1 MDETIK
7 LLYRLQLV
15 DSSLD
20 DLEEM
25 KGDLPEAVRKLQSE
39 VDRLRGLIKE
49 KQDLATASVIGRD
62 KADVDI
68 LEFKEKLEKYKAQQ
82 YEVRS
87 NKEYDALTKE
97 IDFSTESIKNLQK
110 QFESLENTMASAKT
124 EIETLTKQLE
134 ELTVQLDEK
143 QAELAEVSKAN
154 EDEELQLKHQREKI
168 VVRLKSDTLSRYDRI
183 RKGRNGQAVVP
194 VRRNS
199 CGGCHNKI
207 PPQRLL
213 ELRTQ
218 SKMFMCE
225 QCGRIIISAELAQAS
240 EKVL

>member
-1 MDETIK
+1 
-7 LLYRLQLV
+7 
-15 DSSLD
+15 
-20 DLEEM
+20 M
-25 KGDLPEAVRKLQSE
+25 KGDLPEAVKKLQSE
-39 VDRLRGLIKE
+39 ADRLRGLIKE
-49 KQDLATASVIGRD
+49 KQDLVTASVLGRD

-110 QFESLENTMASAKT
+110 QFESLENTMASTKT

-154 EDEELQLKHQREKI
+154 EDEELTLKHQREKI

-194 VRRNS
+194 YGAILAAAAITKSRPNACWNCAHKAKCSCANIAAGLLFRRNL
-199 CGGCHNKI
+199 HK
-207 PPQRLL
+207 RAKKK
-213 ELRTQ
+213 T
-218 SKMFMCE
+218 
-225 QCGRIIISAELAQAS
+225 
-240 EKVL
+240 V

>member
-20 DLEEM
+20 ELEEM

-39 VDRLRGLIKE
+39 ADRLRGLIKE

-225 QCGRIIISAELAQAS
+225 HCGRIIISAELAQAS